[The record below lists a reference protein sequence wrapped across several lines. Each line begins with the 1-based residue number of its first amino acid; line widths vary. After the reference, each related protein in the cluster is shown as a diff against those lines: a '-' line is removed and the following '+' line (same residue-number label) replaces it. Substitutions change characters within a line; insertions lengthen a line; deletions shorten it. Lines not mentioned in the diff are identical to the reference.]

1 MNSANN
7 RDALDLRTVLRTFR
21 NVEFPETTIPKTT
34 RQAGVALILQA
45 LDEGLHVLF
54 IQRAEREGDPWSGHV
69 AFPGGH
75 QELSDPDL
83 LQTVI
88 RETREEVGIVLS
100 PSDCVGQLPFEKPYT
115 SDQRSD
121 LVVRPYIFELNH
133 APDIILNHEV
143 SEVVWVRLEQLMT
156 GELLTHETVHFNE
169 YEYKLPGFR
178 LNDNQFVW
186 GLTYRI
192 LKRFCSIFEQT

>member
-1 MNSANN
+1 MECPA
-7 RDALDLRTVLRTFR
+7 
-21 NVEFPETTIPKTT
+21 TTIPKNT
-34 RQAGVALILQA
+34 RQAGVALILEA
-45 LDEGLHVLF
+45 LDEELSVLF
-54 IQRAEREGDPWSGHV
+54 IQRAEREDDPWSGHV

-75 QELSDPDL
+75 QEQSDSNL

-100 PSDCVGQLPFEKPYT
+100 PSDCVGQLPIEKPYT

-121 LVVRPYIFELNH
+121 LVVRPYVFVLNH
-133 APDIILNHEV
+133 APDVILNHEV
-143 SEVVWVRLEQLMT
+143 SEVFWVRLERLIT
-156 GELLTHETVHFNE
+156 GELLTHETVHFNRS
-169 YEYKLPGFR
+169 EYKLPGFR

-192 LKRFCSIFEQT
+192 LQRFCSIVDQI